1 MTPSPSPSTQ
11 SGRQKRPSGEGAVL
25 PATPPSISPRD
36 PARFINRELSWLSF
50 NERVLEEAQNPV
62 HPLLERVRF
71 LSITASNL
79 DEFYMVRVAGLVAQ
93 ASSGVT
99 TPSQEGLTPAEQ
111 LEAINQRARRFTETQ
126 QRTWRELSV
135 ELRAAGIELLEPGE
149 LSPEDLA
156 WLEQRFLTEIFPVLT
171 PLAVDVVHPF
181 PFIPN
186 LGLGLAL
193 QLTRQKDQ
201 KQLVG
206 LVLLPGQI
214 PRFVR
219 LQGGPAGKSRFL
231 GLEELVKLFLPRL
244 FPGFELQGAGSF
256 RLIRDTEIEI
266 KEEAEDLV
274 QEFQVALKR
283 RRRGHVIR
291 LAVSAAM
298 PEGLRGFVAEQ
309 LNMALDEVFMLDGL
323 VGLADIRQL
332 IQSDRPD
339 LLFPAFKPRYPTRL
353 REMEHDCF
361 AAIRAADQVVHHPY
375 ESFEPVLQFIQ
386 QAARDPAVVAV
397 KQTLYRTSADSPV
410 VRALIEA
417 AEAGKSVTALVE
429 LKARFDEE
437 ANLRWAQALER
448 AGAQVVYGFI
458 DLKTHAKLS
467 LVVRREDDGLRSYV
481 HVGTGNYNPI
491 TARVYTDLSL
501 FSCHPEVCRDAAR
514 VFNYMT
520 GYARP
525 EKLERMA
532 VAPIDLRSTLLRLIE
547 EEGAHA
553 EAGKPAA
560 IWAKLNS
567 VVDHEI
573 IDALYRAS
581 QRGVQIDL
589 VVRGICCLRPGV
601 PGLSERIR
609 VKSIVGRFLEH
620 SRIMAFGAGHG
631 LPAPEARVFISSAD
645 WMHRNLDRR
654 VEVLV
659 PILDP
664 QVHRQVLDRIMVMN
678 LEDRV
683 QSWNLDARGQFTR
696 VEAPAPGKE
705 GQSAQVQFL
714 QDAQPTGL
722 TRRHGRMSRGRRER

>member
-1 MTPSPSPSTQ
+1 MTIHSHTESSTTDD
-11 SGRQKRPSGEGAVL
+11 L
-25 PATPPSISPRD
+25 PVIGPRD
-36 PARFINRELSWLSF
+36 PARLLNRELSWLSF
-50 NERVLEEAQNPV
+50 NERVLEEAQNPH

-71 LSITASNL
+71 LGITASNL

-93 ASSGVT
+93 ATAGVT
-99 TPSQEGLTPAEQ
+99 APSPDGLTPAEQ
-111 LEAINQRARRFTETQ
+111 LTAIHARAVRFTGQQ
-126 QRTWRELSV
+126 QRTWTELCAG
-135 ELRAAGIELLEPGE
+135 LRAAGVELLEPHE
-149 LSPEDLA
+149 LSEQDHA
-156 WLEQRFLTEIFPVLT
+156 ALERRFLTEVFPVLT
-171 PLAVDVVHPF
+171 PLAVDVAHPF

-193 QLTRQKDQ
+193 QLTRQSDD

-206 LVLLPGQI
+206 LVLLPAQI
-214 PRFVR
+214 SRFVR
-219 LQGGPAGKSRFL
+219 LEGPAGRVRCFL
-231 GLEELVKLFLPRL
+231 LEELVKLNLARL
-244 FPGFELQGAGSF
+244 FPGFKLQGSGVF
-256 RLIRDTEIEI
+256 RLIRDTELEI
-266 KEEAEDLV
+266 KEEADDLV
-274 QEFQVALKR
+274 REFEVALKR

-291 LAVSAAM
+291 LAVSASM
-298 PEGLRGFVAEQ
+298 PEGLRAFVAEQ
-309 LNMALDEVFMLDGL
+309 LHMAPGDVFLLEGL
-323 VGLADIRQL
+323 VGLADVRQL
-332 IQSDRPD
+332 VNVERPD
-339 LLFPAFKPRYPTRL
+339 LLFPAFKPRYPLRL
-353 REMEHDCF
+353 REFAHDCF
-361 AAIRAADQVVHHPY
+361 GEIRARDAVVHHPY
-375 ESFEPVLQFIQ
+375 ESFEVVTQFLQ

-458 DLKTHAKLS
+458 DLKTHCKLT
-467 LVVRREDDGLRSYV
+467 LVVRREPEGLRSYV

-501 FSCHPEVCRDAAR
+501 FTCHPELCRDAAR

-532 VAPIDLRSTLLRLIE
+532 VAPIDLRSTLLRLID

-553 EAGKPAA
+553 EAGRPGA

-567 VVDHEI
+567 LVDAEI

-620 SRIMAFGAGHG
+620 SRIIAFGAGQG
-631 LPAPEARVFISSAD
+631 LPSPLAPLFISSAD

-659 PILDP
+659 PVLDP
-664 QVHRQVLDRIMVMN
+664 SAHRQILDRILVMN
-678 LEDRV
+678 LEDQA
-683 QSWNLDARGQFTR
+683 QSWTLDAQGRFSR
-696 VEAPAPGKE
+696 ALPPAAGGPHA
-705 GQSAQVQFL
+705 AQCAQNQFL
-714 QDAQPTGL
+714 SDAQPSGK
-722 TRRHGRMSRGRRER
+722 TRSHGRMAMGRLRGRM